1 METLK
6 EVLTGRDGMTEQEA
20 QEAIE
25 FARGLVLGAGMD
37 PEEVLME
44 EFGLEPD
51 YVFDLLVEYL

>member
-25 FARGLVLGAGMD
+25 FARELVLREGMD

-51 YVFDLLVEYL
+51 YVFDLLAGYL